1 MEMRKTLLEK
11 CEEVIDS
18 MPWPFGKQNL
28 TTEKIF
34 NDLIQFHSE
43 QHSGGVGGLNQSIV
57 QDDSV
62 VGSKSGLQKGS

>member
-43 QHSGGVGGLNQSIV
+43 QHSQGFAAGGHNQSIV
-57 QDDSV
+57 QDDSI
-62 VGSKSGLQKGS
+62 VGSKSGLQK